1 MATPTRTVRSAAID
15 YVDNARLSRF
25 HFVLF
30 GGILLA
36 QILDGYEL
44 VTPSYALP
52 GIGKEFGLAT
62 GVLGLVG
69 TVQNMGLLVGALI
82 AGNLADRIGR
92 RMPLALSVTLY
103 SLGALISGTA
113 SNATVLILG
122 RIIGGIGI
130 GMQYPALFT
139 LIAEFVPVRHRSK
152 AMPVMLFST
161 GVGTIVGGLI
171 GVFLIAPVGWRIG
184 FLLGLAPLL
193 LLFWVWRSCPESV
206 RYLLLTGRTERARA
220 VVQRIAHCQGETV
233 EFTDAPVAAA
243 TTATAPAAPKT
254 RDMARL
260 LRLHL
265 VALVGLTLTIFCI
278 NVTTYGAGTW
288 VPSLF
293 IAGGAT
299 QLHGFELTLI
309 SSIASTV
316 LAVGVSMTF
325 LDVGRERRFGLSVVC
340 VLGAVCFALF
350 GVAFL
355 LHWNLYVAVVW
366 QGLFTVTASAANV
379 YYYTL
384 ATELFP
390 TAVRSQ
396 AVAYATGLGRL
407 GAVAGPGVLG
417 VLLATGLAVST
428 VLFVF
433 AVPMLLAGIFA
444 ITLIRGRTRNQSLE
458 TTSRDDTLADTTA
471 PVADRMPGA
480 EVSG

>member
-1 MATPTRTVRSAAID
+1 MSTPTRTVRSTAID

-30 GGILLA
+30 GGIMLA

-52 GIGKEFGLAT
+52 GIGEDFGLAA

-69 TVQNMGLLVGALI
+69 TIQNLGLLLGALV

-92 RMPLALSVTLY
+92 RVPLALSVTLY

-113 SNATVLILG
+113 PNATVLILG
-122 RIIGGIGI
+122 RVIGGIGI

-152 AMPVMLFST
+152 AMPAMLFAT

-184 FLLGLAPLL
+184 FLLGLVPLL
-193 LLFWVWRSCPESV
+193 LLLWVWRSCPESV
-206 RYLLLTGRTERARA
+206 RYLMLTGQTSRARA
-220 VVQRIAHCQGETV
+220 VVARIARAQGETV
-233 EFTDAPVAAA
+233 EFIDAPVAVVT
-243 TTATAPAAPKT
+243 TTAAPRT

-265 VALVGLTLTIFCI
+265 LALVGLTLTIFCI
-278 NVTTYGAGTW
+278 NLTTYGAQTW

-299 QLHGFELTLI
+299 QLHGFQLTLI

-325 LDVGRERRFGLSVVC
+325 LDVGRERRFGLSTVC
-340 VLGAVCFALF
+340 LLGAVCFALF

-366 QGLFTVTASAANV
+366 QGLFSVTASAANV

-407 GAVAGPGVLG
+407 GAVAGPGILG
-417 VLLATGLAVST
+417 VLLGAGLPVST

-433 AVPMLLAGIFA
+433 AVPMLLAAIFA

-458 TTSRDDTLADTTA
+458 TTSGDEALAEATA
-471 PVADRMPGA
+471 PVSDRLPGA
-480 EVSG
+480 EVGG